1 MSTLSFPSSGKVQAA
16 VAAAETKT
24 MRWSELPTGTVYGI
38 THTKQVQG
46 KFGKSVVGDLETQ
59 DGERY
64 KAWLPQRLAS
74 DVSDHKLPV
83 FVLHKGLK
91 QSERDKSR
99 QFYDYMVIEN

>member
-16 VAAAETKT
+16 VAATETKT
-24 MRWSELPTGTVYGI
+24 MRWSELAVDTVYGI
-38 THTKQVQG
+38 THTNQVQG

-64 KAWLPQRLAS
+64 KAWLPQRLAA
-74 DVSDHKLPV
+74 DLKAYKLPV

-99 QFYDYMVIEN
+99 QFYDYTMIEN